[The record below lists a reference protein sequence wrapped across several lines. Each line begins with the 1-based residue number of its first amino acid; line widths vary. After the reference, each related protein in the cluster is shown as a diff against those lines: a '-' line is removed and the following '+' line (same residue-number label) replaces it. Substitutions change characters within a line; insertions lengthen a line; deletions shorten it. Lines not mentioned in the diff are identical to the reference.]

1 MLSLFSW
8 AYWSFVHFL
17 WRRVC
22 SDPLPIL
29 IGKLVLRR
37 AWRKLMEVI
46 VRESP
51 RGLARQTPHLPVS
64 RILGWRGGGD
74 AA

>member
-1 MLSLFSW
+1 M
-8 AYWSFVHFL
+8 
-17 WRRVC
+17 
-22 SDPLPIL
+22 PIL